1 MLEDASMEDC
11 FDKLTGLQREK
22 PFECVGSR
30 HEVNAAICLTIE
42 QMEAAGEPLPLL
54 LKRYKE
60 LPLYEANFAHRHDY
74 DRYYDG
80 EHLLPEEFLK
90 ILTEECYGGVL
101 PC

>member
-1 MLEDASMEDC
+1 M
-11 FDKLTGLQREK
+11 
-22 PFECVGSR
+22 
-30 HEVNAAICLTIE
+30 
-42 QMEAAGEPLPLL
+42 
-54 LKRYKE
+54 KRYKE

>member
-1 MLEDASMEDC
+1 MKRDDYEGKA
-11 FDKLTGLQREK
+11 
-22 PFECVGSR
+22 R
-30 HEVNAAICLTIE
+30 HI
-42 QMEAAGEPLPLL
+42 GETVM
-54 LKRYKE
+54 KRYKE